1 MRENI
6 INHTPDKG
14 LICKTHKEL
23 KHLNSKTNKQSNLK
37 MERGSRHFSK
47 EDIQMANQ
55 HMKRCLTSLIIR
67 QMQIECTMRY
77 HLTPVRMASIR
88 RKKKGKEIIS
98 VGEIVKKR
106 QPLYR
111 NQTHISSVSCIADG
125 FFTHWVIREA
135 YIILR
140 TINSCN
146 HCGK

>member
-1 MRENI
+1 MS
-6 INHTPDKG
+6 DKG

-77 HLTPVRMASIR
+77 HLTPVRMAIIKKTSITIV
-88 RKKKGKEIIS
+88 GKDTQER
-98 VGEIVKKR
+98 ER
-106 QPLYR
+106 LYTIGR
-111 NQTHISSVSCIADG
+111 NVNWLSH
-125 FFTHWVIREA
+125 
-135 YIILR
+135 Y
-140 TINSCN
+140 
-146 HCGK
+146 GKL